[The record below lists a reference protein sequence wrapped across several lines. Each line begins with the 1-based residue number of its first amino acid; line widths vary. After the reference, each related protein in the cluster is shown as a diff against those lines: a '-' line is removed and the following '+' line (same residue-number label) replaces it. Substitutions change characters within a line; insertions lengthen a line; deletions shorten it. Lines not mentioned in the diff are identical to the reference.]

1 MQNLRRRK
9 VILMIYCVMMP
20 ILLAC
25 SLPSMFQTESASG
38 GSNSVLSDEEIQ
50 AIVDD
55 YRTWM
60 RLNEEPFNVSATLWA
75 LCRLP
80 SAEEEAYLD
89 SPHAEYYI
97 NVYVNELGRN
107 VITQEGPRTFPVGT
121 VIVKEKLATLE
132 GEVRNELGIMVKNDS
147 SEWQY
152 LYWDDGT
159 FYQSPDEVG
168 HCAEC
173 HSAETEGDSVFW
185 PLSPQ

>member
-1 MQNLRRRK
+1 MQNRRRRK

-25 SLPSMFQTESASG
+25 SLPSMFQTDSELAS
-38 GSNSVLSDEEIQ
+38 SSSISDEEIQ

-55 YRTWM
+55 YRAWT
-60 RLNEEPFNVSATLWA
+60 RLNEEPFNVSAMLWA

-97 NVYVNELGRN
+97 NVYVNEVGRDL
-107 VITQEGPRTFPVGT
+107 ITQEGPRTFPIGT
-121 VIVKEKLATLE
+121 VVVKEKLATLE
-132 GEVRNELGIMVKNDS
+132 GEVRNELGIMVKSDS
-147 SEWQY
+147 SSWQY

-159 FYQSPDEVG
+159 LYQAPDEIA
-168 HCAEC
+168 HCVEC